1 MQEIERKFLVKND
14 SYKNLATAQKKIAQ
28 GYLNSAPEQT
38 VRIRIKDD
46 KEYLQNMYYNLL
58 WYFERFKVQNKRS
71 KKIKFY
77 KWEIKQLKTKY
88 QYGAKI

>member
-1 MQEIERKFLVKND
+1 MCEFKTPS
-14 SYKNLATAQKKIAQ
+14 SYEEAINWQIFTLKVYQF
-28 GYLNSAPEQT
+28 
-38 VRIRIKDD
+38 RIKED

-77 KWEIKQLKTKY
+77 KWEISQLKKIY
-88 QYGAKI
+88 QYGTKI